1 MDTILFII
9 LQKKKKWKESGSQTN
24 QSEYGMR
31 KMMEL

>member
-9 LQKKKKWKESGSQTN
+9 LQKKKWKESGSQTN